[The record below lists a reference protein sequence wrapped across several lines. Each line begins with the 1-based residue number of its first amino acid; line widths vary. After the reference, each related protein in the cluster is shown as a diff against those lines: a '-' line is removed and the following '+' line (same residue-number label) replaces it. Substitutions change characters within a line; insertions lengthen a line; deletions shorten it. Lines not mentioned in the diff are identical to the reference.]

1 MSQVTNFE
9 ERIVMKG
16 ILYDYYNEDPAF
28 MDQADLLMDPTLK
41 IQDGM
46 LLTLLKA
53 RAECL
58 VAGDASFVSLIQKC
72 SKMGVEPGVLLA
84 YTDAVGDG
92 EITIYRPSYAEAV
105 ERVLAKSKAVVYG
118 EALESYRN
126 GLISHDDFA
135 AIVSFGASVDEGD
148 VMSFG
153 EARSR
158 VDNEGIRERVKT
170 GFKGL
175 DLTAGGLA
183 RGRVS
188 ILAARP
194 GVGKSDLALNIAINV
209 HNSGKKVLLCSPE
222 MDYYEIVKRAEN
234 TLAFVIGDISGI
246 ILDVAPIQTVAHIA
260 GLVARHKPDL
270 VIVDHLQAMA
280 GNDDGRSAYE
290 KMTARANQLRIAA
303 KGHVTETK
311 DAPAWLVLCQ
321 LSRNARTEQQEP
333 VLADLRDS
341 GAIEE
346 NADAVIFLHECD
358 EREPGQKSRRVQATT
373 KKNRGGFCGKTIFE
387 FHMAR
392 SYWEEVY

>member
-1 MSQVTNFE
+1 MNPITNFE

-16 ILYDYYNEDPAF
+16 ILYDFYNSDPDF
-28 MDQADLLMDPTLK
+28 MAQADLLMDPSIK

-46 LLTLLKA
+46 LTTLLRA
-53 RAECL
+53 RTECL
-58 VAGDASFVSLIQKC
+58 VAGDAGFVSLIQKC
-72 SKMGVEPGVLLA
+72 STMGVDPGSLLA
-84 YTDAVGDG
+84 YLDAVGEG
-92 EITIYRPSYAEAV
+92 EITIYRPAYALAV

-118 EALESYRN
+118 EALEAYRN
-126 GLISHDDFA
+126 GLIGHDDFA
-135 AIVSFGASVDEGD
+135 AMVTFGASVDEGD
-148 VMSFG
+148 VMSFA
-153 EARSR
+153 EARNR
-158 VDNEGIRERVKT
+158 VTSEGPRERVKT
-170 GFKGL
+170 GFRGL

-183 RGRVS
+183 RGRVT

-234 TLAFVIGDISGI
+234 TLAFVVGDIGGLT
-246 ILDVAPIQTVAHIA
+246 LDVSPIQTVAHIA

-290 KMTARANQLRIAA
+290 KMTARANQLRIAS

-346 NADAVIFLHECD
+346 NADAVIFLHEVS
-358 EREPGQKSRRVQATT
+358 EREPGQESRRVQATT
-373 KKNRGGFCGKTIFE
+373 KKNRGGFCGKTVFD

>member
-1 MSQVTNFE
+1 MSHITNFE
-9 ERIVMKG
+9 ERVVMKG
-16 ILYDYYNEDPAF
+16 ILYDCYNSDPDF
-28 MDQADLLMDPTLK
+28 MAHADLLMDPNLK
-41 IQDGM
+41 IEDG
-46 LLTLLKA
+46 LLSTLLRA

-58 VAGDASFVSLIQKC
+58 VAGDAGFVPLIQKC
-72 SKMGVEPGVLLA
+72 SEMGVNPGLLLD
-84 YTDAVGDG
+84 YTDAIGDG
-92 EITIYRPSYAEAV
+92 AIILYRPSYAQAV

-135 AIVSFGASVDEGD
+135 AMVSFGANVDEGD

-153 EARSR
+153 EARDR
-158 VDNEGIRERVKT
+158 VAGEGPRERVKT
-170 GFKGL
+170 GFRGL

-183 RGRVS
+183 RGRVT

-209 HNSGKKVLLCSPE
+209 HNSKKKVLLCSPE

-234 TLAFVIGDISGI
+234 TLAFVAGDISGI
-246 ILDVAPIQTVAHIA
+246 ILDVSPIQTVAHIA

-290 KMTARANQLRIAA
+290 KMTARANQLRIAS

-358 EREPGQKSRRVQATT
+358 EREPGQDSRRVQATI
-373 KKNRGGFCGKTIFE
+373 KKNRGGFCGKTVFK
-387 FHMAR
+387 FYMAR